1 MPSGTPAAPAYASS
15 ALEAVSCTSLTFC
28 VAFTVDGAQSPAT
41 ALTAGTGSLA
51 LKQSSTV
58 TGTGLPRTLAERADV
73 KGATAEIWSASSTAA
88 LSNATVTSTRRPPA
102 TTNC

>member
-28 VAFTVDGAQSPAT
+28 VAFTVDGAQQSPAT
-41 ALTAGTGSLA
+41 ALTAGTASLA

-58 TGTGLPRTLAERADV
+58 TGTGLPRTLAERADT
-73 KGATAEIWSASSTAA
+73 KAQQQRSGALRVPRRSA
-88 LSNATVTSTRRPPA
+88 TRR
-102 TTNC
+102 